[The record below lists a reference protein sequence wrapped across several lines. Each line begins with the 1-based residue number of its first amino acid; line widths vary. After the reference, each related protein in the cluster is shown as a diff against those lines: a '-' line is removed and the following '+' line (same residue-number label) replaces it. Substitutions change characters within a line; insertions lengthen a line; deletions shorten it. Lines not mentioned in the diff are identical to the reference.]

1 MTYTMSK
8 TEEKI
13 ENIYKSLTTSSCNC
27 DDDDDDDDD
36 ATLSK
41 VSFYCSL
48 WLGIFWVRE
57 M

>member
-27 DDDDDDDDD
+27 DDDDDDDD

-41 VSFYCSL
+41 VFFYCSL